1 MALCWVWVARV
12 SNQGLL
18 ESRVPSLES
27 HARRGLQHSTCAH
40 LSALVRLHCDSPC
53 RRWLMGQ
60 SITSD
65 GSTPSPWAS
74 RKILHSALHLG
85 PPAIQA
91 GQRPG
96 RRQGDGLILAS
107 PIPPEPDP
115 ASVAIPGRIR
125 PLLEASAE
133 LGAAITA
140 QMINLT
146 LHEEL
151 LADNRASS
159 HCSTTPQV
167 LQARALRTQ

>member
-1 MALCWVWVARV
+1 MTRV
-12 SNQGLL
+12 SNQGLV

-27 HARRGLQHSTCAH
+27 HAPRGLQRSTCAR

-53 RRWLMGQ
+53 RRWLKEQ
-60 SITSD
+60 SITS
-65 GSTPSPWAS
+65 GASTPSLWPS
-74 RKILHSALHLG
+74 RKILYCIVARL
-85 PPAIQA
+85 PAFQA
-91 GQRPG
+91 GQSAG
-96 RRQGDGLILAS
+96 RRQEDGLILAS
-107 PIPPEPDP
+107 PTPPDPDP

-151 LADNRASS
+151 LAENRASS
-159 HCSTTPQV
+159 HCTTTPQV
-167 LQARALRTQ
+167 LQARAPCTQ